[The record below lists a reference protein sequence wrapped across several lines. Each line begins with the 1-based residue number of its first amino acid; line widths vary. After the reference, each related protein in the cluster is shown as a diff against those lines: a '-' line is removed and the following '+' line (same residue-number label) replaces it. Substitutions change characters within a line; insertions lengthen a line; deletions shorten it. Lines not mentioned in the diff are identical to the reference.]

1 LIIDFDELKYKLSED
16 LQLNLYRI
24 VQEQLR
30 NIIRHSKANTIQIKM
45 YVDRKFLKL
54 EISDNGI
61 GLDESKI
68 KKGIGLAN
76 IKRRIELFNGEIQII
91 SAINEGCNLVAIIPL
106 DQIS

>member
-1 LIIDFDELKYKLSED
+1 LNIEFDEVTYKLSND

-24 VQEQLR
+24 SQEQLR
-30 NIIRHSKANTIQIKM
+30 NIIRHSKANTIEIKI
-45 YVDRKFLKL
+45 YIERGFLKM

-68 KKGIGLAN
+68 KKGIGFAN
-76 IKRRIELFNGEIQII
+76 IKRRIELFNGEMQIN
-91 SAINEGCNLVAIIPL
+91 SAINEGCNLVAVIPL

>member
-1 LIIDFDELKYKLSED
+1 VKYKLSKD

-24 VQEQLR
+24 AQEQLR
-30 NIIRHSKANTIQIKM
+30 NIIRHSKATTIEIKL
-45 YVDRKFLKL
+45 YVENDFLKM

-61 GLDESKI
+61 GFDESKM

-76 IKRRIELFNGEIQII
+76 IKRRIELFNGEMQII
-91 SAINEGCNLVAIIPL
+91 SAINKGYNLIAIIPL